1 MGSILG
7 QEDRLEEGM
16 ASLPWKV
23 ASLLL
28 DGRGRPWAS
37 TLSLETIF
45 QCSSQSGL
53 WNVSQ
58 VILILE

>member
-53 WNVSQ
+53 
-58 VILILE
+58 

>member
-1 MGSILG
+1 MEKKRERDMGSILG
-7 QEDRLEEGM
+7 PEDRLEEGT

-28 DGRGRPWAS
+28 DGRGRPCAS

-53 WNVSQ
+53 
-58 VILILE
+58 